1 LLVGALKVSN
11 NTLLLLCYAISLYH
25 HQADGDS
32 RPPQKMGIHVAEAV
46 DGEDGISEYTLF
58 KPGLGESLSSVLCC
72 QHASNVAEFTVLL
85 DINMPRKNGFEAA
98 IAIRLYEAEMKWPRC
113 KIIAVT
119 ALQGPLNEHRGLIE

>member
-1 LLVGALKVSN
+1 
-11 NTLLLLCYAISLYH
+11 
-25 HQADGDS
+25 
-32 RPPQKMGIHVAEAV
+32 
-46 DGEDGISEYTLF
+46 
-58 KPGLGESLSSVLCC
+58 
-72 QHASNVAEFTVLL
+72 VLL

>member
-1 LLVGALKVSN
+1 
-11 NTLLLLCYAISLYH
+11 
-25 HQADGDS
+25 
-32 RPPQKMGIHVAEAV
+32 MGIHVAEAV

-58 KPGLGESLSSVLCC
+58 KPGLGEPLFPFLCC
-72 QHASNVAEFTVLL
+72 QQASDVAESAVLL

-98 IAIRLYEAEMKWPRC
+98 IAIRAYEAEMKWPRC